1 MKINVIVAYSNNYVI
16 GNDNNLPWNYKE
28 DMEYFKTI
36 TSYTRKD
43 DNKNAIIMGY
53 NTWLSIKKK
62 LKNRINIVI
71 TTKNIE
77 KSEDNDLFF
86 GQNIFE
92 DAFGV
97 LFNKC
102 LKFWCVHFVRV

>member
-16 GNDNNLPWNYKE
+16 GNDNNLPWKYKE
-28 DMEYFKTI
+28 DMEYFKTV

-77 KSEDNDLFF
+77 KKR
-86 GQNIFE
+86 G
-92 DAFGV
+92 
-97 LFNKC
+97 
-102 LKFWCVHFVRV
+102 